1 MIRHPALNPLS
12 RDHHQALAIAL
23 KLARSDADTA
33 ADVQDAFLRY
43 WLSHG
48 REHLRAEDDTIL
60 PTFAEHTDPRHPL
73 IARVLLD
80 HLLIRRYAARI
91 ERKPEEPIWA
101 LRELG
106 ALLSDHVRLEERE
119 LFPLVEDRVPPD
131 ELARL
136 AEALP

>member
-1 MIRHPALNPLS
+1 MIRHPALHPLS

-23 KLARSDADTA
+23 KLVRSNADTA
-33 ADVQDAFLRY
+33 ADVQDGFLRY

-48 REHLRAEDDTIL
+48 REHLRAEEETLL
-60 PTFAEHTDPRHPL
+60 PTFAEHADPSHPL

-119 LFPLVEDRVPPD
+119 LFPLVEDRVPPS